1 MSFDFTPLAVPDAA
15 AARWTGFPEFNFI
28 GGHNDE
34 ASVPVTALRKAL
46 DDVLAREGSTL
57 GTYYLQSGPLGYRP
71 LREFLA
77 AKQKKYAGMTCD
89 PDEILITSG
98 SLQAMDLVNHSLA
111 RSGDTVIVE
120 QSNYGGTFPKL
131 AKIGAKVE
139 TVPVGPNGMD
149 LDALE
154 ATLARLK
161 AAGVQAKFIYTI
173 PTVHNPT
180 GTIMPLEAR
189 KRFVA
194 LAQAYGT
201 PIFEDECY
209 ADLVWSGSR
218 PPSLHALDD
227 QGLVI
232 HIGSFSKNIAPALR
246 VGYIA
251 APWGILSRMV
261 ALKSDAGSGALEQM
275 ALAEYCPTHFDDHL
289 AALNRALEA
298 KLDNLI
304 DALTEQFGTSATFT
318 RPPGGIFLWVRLPDP
333 VDTTRLAEI
342 AAAEGVALNPG
353 REWSWGTDAGHWM
366 RLCFAN
372 PAPETTRRGI
382 EKLAAICHRE
392 FGIPAISANQ
402 PR

>member
-1 MSFDFTPLAVPDAA
+1 MSFDFTPLAATEAA
-15 AARWTGFPEFNFI
+15 APRWTGFPEFNFV

-34 ASVPVTALRKAL
+34 ASVPVAALRTALDA
-46 DDVLAREGSTL
+46 VLAREGSTL
-57 GTYYLQSGPLGYRP
+57 GTYFLQSGPLGYRP

-98 SLQAMDLVNHSLA
+98 SLQAMDLVNHALA
-111 RSGDTVIVE
+111 KAGDTVIVE
-120 QSNYGGTFPKL
+120 ESNYGGTFPKL
-131 AKIGAKVE
+131 AKIGARIE
-139 TVPVGPNGMD
+139 TVPVGADGMD

-154 ATLARLK
+154 AVLKRLK
-161 AAGVQAKFIYTI
+161 AEGVRAKFIYTI

-180 GTIMPLEAR
+180 GTIMPLENR

-194 LAQAYGT
+194 LAQAFGT

-246 VGYIA
+246 VGYIV

-275 ALAEYCPTHFDDHL
+275 ALAEYCPAHFDTHV
-289 AALNRALEA
+289 AGLNRTLEA

-304 DALTEQFGTSATFT
+304 AALNEHFGTAAEFT
-318 RPPGGIFLWVRLPDP
+318 RPPGGIFLWVKLPEA
-333 VDTTRLAEI
+333 VDTTKLAQI

-353 REWSWGTDAGHWM
+353 REWSKGADAGRWL

-372 PAPETTRRGI
+372 PAPETTRAGI
-382 EKLAAICHRE
+382 AKLAAICHRS
-392 FGIPAISANQ
+392 FGTPEVSANQ
-402 PR
+402 RR